1 MNYDGSVYSQQP
13 GNYYLMKDLPQR
25 SAMAFDQNIT
35 VDQYNSKEY
44 QLHLL
49 GEILRR
55 KAVDPYRNN
64 LVDEFSRIPVATGI
78 VMATQLIRGGQDPDI
93 LNRFWKK
100 DEAYHLFSST
110 YAVRRDNFN
119 ALTLRYLNRYG
130 IPVDNAELI
139 KKTINMHAAEVFGYE
154 DYESA
159 LDSLFV

>member
-100 DEAYHLFSST
+100 
-110 YAVRRDNFN
+110 FN
-119 ALTLRYLNRYG
+119 R
-130 IPVDNAELI
+130 I
-139 KKTINMHAAEVFGYE
+139 KKKN
-154 DYESA
+154 
-159 LDSLFV
+159 